1 MLGDLSYIT
10 NLPFCVAKLLH
21 ITYMKV
27 YTAIL
32 TKDLGYTA
40 LRKGFHSHLV
50 NTYFF
55 LFNSTEIQQE
65 NLHIFE
71 NFSGEKYSFISNRL
85 KNTQGLSLNWP
96 WMLKPSVFLDVVRV
110 SVVEAAVWKAR
121 LWMMNQPI
129 VSEQF
134 TCIQRLYPSIL

>member
-55 LFNSTEIQQE
+55 LFNSAEIQQE
-65 NLHIFE
+65 NLNIFE

-96 WMLKPSVFLDVVRV
+96 
-110 SVVEAAVWKAR
+110 
-121 LWMMNQPI
+121 
-129 VSEQF
+129 
-134 TCIQRLYPSIL
+134 